1 MEFNTIKINLNKSE
15 QFLIDYFLEN
25 CFTDKSKLRK
35 IKKSPSTKFLAML
48 CVSVSLLLSSCN
60 SSIKSE
66 SNQSNNNQKQNELE
80 FIPASKEEMNLYRQ
94 IGVSYFCLAR
104 QAKVEFQQ
112 SISIASNNFALII
125 SKKHGGLI
133 DELGSAKL
141 TNDQIYQGSYLQLIE
156 GAIQLCPDQ
165 VPEENKKNF
174 LKALEQ
180 LNQKN

>member
-1 MEFNTIKINLNKSE
+1 MSIFV
-15 QFLIDYFLEN
+15 
-25 CFTDKSKLRK
+25 
-35 IKKSPSTKFLAML
+35 
-48 CVSVSLLLSSCN
+48 VSILLSSCN

-66 SNQSNNNQKQNELE
+66 SNTTNISSNKKEVKLN
-80 FIPASKEEMNLYRQ
+80 PASREEMNLYRQ
-94 IGVSYFCLAR
+94 IGISYFCLAR
-104 QAKVEFQQ
+104 QAKVEFPQ

-133 DELGSAKL
+133 EEIGDKKL

-165 VPEENKKNF
+165 VPEEEKKKF
-174 LKALEQ
+174 LKAVEQ